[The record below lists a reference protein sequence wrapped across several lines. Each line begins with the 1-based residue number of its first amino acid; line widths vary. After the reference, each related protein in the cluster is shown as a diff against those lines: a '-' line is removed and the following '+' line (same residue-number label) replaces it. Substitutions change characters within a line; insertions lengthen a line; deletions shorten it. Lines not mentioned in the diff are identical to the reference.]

1 MRIFLTKRETF
12 LSAMLLY
19 TILYNIVMNVF
30 QRIRISLRVVLY
42 TAINNFADGFR
53 QNGAVQI

>member
-12 LSAMLLY
+12 LSARLLY
-19 TILYNIVMNVF
+19 TIPYNIVMNAF
-30 QRIRISLRVVLY
+30 QQIRISLRVVLY
-42 TAINNFADGFR
+42 TAKNNFADGFR